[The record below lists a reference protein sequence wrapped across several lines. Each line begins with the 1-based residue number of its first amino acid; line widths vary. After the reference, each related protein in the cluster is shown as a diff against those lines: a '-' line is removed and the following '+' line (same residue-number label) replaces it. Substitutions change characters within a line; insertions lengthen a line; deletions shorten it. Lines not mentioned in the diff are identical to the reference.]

1 MGLFHEVVYTFTI
14 GCKIVFLAYISA
26 FFNSL
31 TQLRNEKQLKSE
43 TKSLIF
49 RFNQKSLNDFNFK
62 NGIKPKNSL
71 FLFFTKHKHTKLG
84 LNKNL
89 FKQTAIYGLATVF
102 PRMLSFFLVRL
113 YTGILPT
120 GEYGEVSIV
129 LSWMVFLN
137 VVLSYGMETA
147 FFRFYNSESDKQNV
161 IATSTISIFWSSI
174 IFLFGALIFRGTLA
188 SWANVDVQ
196 YVTYAIWILVLDALV
211 IVPFSKLRA
220 NQKPMLYAIIKIGN
234 VAVNLVLN
242 LFFLTL
248 LPTIAAASPNSFIG
262 NLYVENYEI
271 GYIFVSNLAASLLT
285 LLVLS
290 PNYLSLTRKF
300 DKVLWK
306 KRMQYGLPILVAGIA
321 FAVNEHFDK
330 ILLDKW
336 LPENVAKS
344 EVGAYSA
351 CYKLGLFMVLFATA
365 FRLGIEPFFFSHS
378 NHENAPQTYAM
389 ITKYF
394 VIFGSLILLG
404 VIVFADVLKFLLLDN
419 KSYWEAMKVVPLII
433 LANFFLGIY
442 NNLSVWYKL
451 TDRTKMGAYISI
463 VGAILT
469 LVLNYLLIPK
479 FSYYGSAIAT
489 IVAYGSMMFISY
501 ILGNRYFPIP
511 YDMEKIGGY
520 LGLSI
525 VFSAISFYGFR
536 ENYFVGIPLL
546 LLFMYFVY
554 HNEKVIILSIIKRK
568 K

>member
-1 MGLFHEVVYTFTI
+1 MGLY
-14 GCKIVFLAYISA
+14 
-26 FFNSL
+26 
-31 TQLRNEKQLKSE
+31 KS
-43 TKSLIF
+43 
-49 RFNQKSLNDFNFK
+49 
-62 NGIKPKNSL
+62 
-71 FLFFTKHKHTKLG
+71 
-84 LNKNL
+84 L
-89 FKQTAIYGLATVF
+89 FKQTAIYGLATVL
-102 PRMLSFFLVRL
+102 PRMLSFLLVRL

-129 LSWMVFLN
+129 LSWMVFFN

-147 FFRFYNSESDKQNV
+147 FFRFYNSETDKENV

-188 SWANVDVQ
+188 SLANVEVQ

-234 VAVNLVLN
+234 VAVNLALN
-242 LFFLTL
+242 LFFLLL
-248 LPTIAAASPNSFIG
+248 LPKIAASSPNSFIG
-262 NLYVENYEI
+262 NLYVANYEI

-285 LLVLS
+285 LVVLS
-290 PNYLSLTRKF
+290 PNYLFLTRKF
-300 DKVLWK
+300 DAVLWK
-306 KRMQYGLPILVAGIA
+306 KMMRYGLPILVAGIA

-330 ILLDKW
+330 ILLGYW
-336 LPENVAKS
+336 LPESVAKS

-378 NHENAPQTYAM
+378 KNENAPQTYAM

-419 KSYWEAMKVVPLII
+419 KTYWEAMKVVPLII

-463 VGAILT
+463 VGAVLT

-489 IVAYGSMMFISY
+489 IVAYGSMMLISY
-501 ILGNRYFPIP
+501 VLGNRYYPIP

-536 ENYFVGIPLL
+536 ENYLVGIPLL
-546 LLFMYFVY
+546 LVFVYFVY
-554 HNEKVIILSIIKRK
+554 HNEKATILSIIKRK